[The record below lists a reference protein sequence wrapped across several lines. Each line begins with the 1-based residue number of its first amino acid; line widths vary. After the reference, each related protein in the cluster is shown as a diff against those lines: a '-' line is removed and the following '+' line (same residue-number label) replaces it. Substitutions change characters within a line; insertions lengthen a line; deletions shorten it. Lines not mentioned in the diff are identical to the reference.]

1 MIVFSAIF
9 SLCPRSIR
17 MLSLY
22 VAVVDIDIVI
32 ILFVIST
39 RTVAAPLSFQSQL
52 IFFSLRSVDIERK
65 IVSTRVK
72 RGEN

>member
-9 SLCPRSIR
+9 SLCPHSIR